1 MNTLQSLVRER
12 TSSLEA
18 KELIQYL
25 TAIGMLLSGVGMS
38 IAGFISPPVG
48 EISDSVLNYL
58 SQCLIW
64 AGSIFSIKIYV
75 NSQLE
80 QVKKQLKRLH
90 NERNN

>member
-1 MNTLQSLVRER
+1 MNDMQNTVQEY
-12 TSSLEA
+12 SSALET
-18 KELIQYL
+18 KEKIQYI

-38 IAGFISPPVG
+38 VAGFFAPPIG

-75 NSQLE
+75 SSQLE
-80 QVKKQLKRLH
+80 QVKKQLKRMHDEKH
-90 NERNN
+90 N

>member
-1 MNTLQSLVRER
+1 MNKIQSLVQEYA
-12 TSSLEA
+12 TPLDY
-18 KELIQYL
+18 KEKIQYM
-25 TAIGMLLSGVGMS
+25 TAIGMLISGVGMS
-38 IAGFISPPVG
+38 VAGFVAPPFG

-80 QVKKQLKRLH
+80 QVKKQLQRLK
-90 NERNN
+90 EEKD

>member
-1 MNTLQSLVRER
+1 MNKIQSLVQECA
-12 TSSLEA
+12 SPLDY
-18 KELIQYL
+18 KEKIQYM

-38 IAGFISPPVG
+38 VAGFVSPPLG

-80 QVKKQLKRLH
+80 QVKKQLKRMHDEKH
-90 NERNN
+90 N

>member
-1 MNTLQSLVRER
+1 MNKIQSLVQECA
-12 TSSLEA
+12 SPLDY
-18 KELIQYL
+18 KEKIQYM

-38 IAGFISPPVG
+38 VAGFVSPPLG

-80 QVKKQLKRLH
+80 QVKKQLKRLK
-90 NERNN
+90 EEK

>member
-1 MNTLQSLVRER
+1 MNDMHNTVQEY
-12 TSSLEA
+12 SSALET
-18 KELIQYL
+18 KEKIQYM

-38 IAGFISPPVG
+38 VAGFLAPPMG

-75 NSQLE
+75 SSQLE
-80 QVKKQLKRLH
+80 QVKKQLKRMHDEKH
-90 NERNN
+90 N

>member
-1 MNTLQSLVRER
+1 MHNTVQEY
-12 TSSLEA
+12 SSALET
-18 KELIQYL
+18 KEKIQYM

-38 IAGFISPPVG
+38 VAGFLAPPMG

-75 NSQLE
+75 SSQLE
-80 QVKKQLKRLH
+80 QVKKQLKRMHDEKH
-90 NERNN
+90 N

>member
-1 MNTLQSLVRER
+1 MNKIQSLVQECA
-12 TSSLEA
+12 TPLDY
-18 KELIQYL
+18 KEKIQYM

-38 IAGFISPPVG
+38 VAGFVSPPLG

-80 QVKKQLKRLH
+80 QVKKQLKRLKD
-90 NERNN
+90 EKD